1 MMPVVQS
8 QLGATDGLEIEL
20 GGVVKCVSYLK
31 LDLDNH
37 DNKSACDVSS
47 RLRLNQ
53 SVNTLLSA
61 SSA

>member
-1 MMPVVQS
+1 MPGLQRCMMPVVQS

-37 DNKSACDVSS
+37 DNKRAPATYRAGSA
-47 RLRLNQ
+47 
-53 SVNTLLSA
+53 
-61 SSA
+61 